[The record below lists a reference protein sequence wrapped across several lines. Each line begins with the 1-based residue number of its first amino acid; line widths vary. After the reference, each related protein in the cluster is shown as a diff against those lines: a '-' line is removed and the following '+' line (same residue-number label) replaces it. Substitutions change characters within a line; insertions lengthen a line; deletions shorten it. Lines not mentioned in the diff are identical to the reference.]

1 MTGLIRRTL
10 CNSRSGLVARRV
22 KRGEGN
28 SLVDSEHRPRL
39 LVACCSEHRSE
50 WYRLTLTSFGFDVS
64 VAAGGLDCVALLRRL
79 PQLLLLEA
87 ELAWGGADGVLAI
100 RQEEAALRDIP
111 VVLAAI
117 DGVSASVYQL
127 ARYSIQG
134 YFSRIPAAKDL
145 AGYLHHALRNSQ
157 SPDHVAS
164 V

>member
-1 MTGLIRRTL
+1 M
-10 CNSRSGLVARRV
+10 
-22 KRGEGN
+22 
-28 SLVDSEHRPRL
+28 DSEHRPRL
-39 LVACCSEHRSE
+39 LVASGSEHRSE
-50 WYRLTLTSFGFDVS
+50 WYRLTLTAFGFDVT
-64 VAAGGLDCVALLRRL
+64 VASGGLDCIDLLREL

-157 SPDHVAS
+157 TPDHIAS